1 MRKKI
6 IRVSLISVLSI
17 FVLSLIAFAIA
28 DLRRHSYVD
37 RYTAQLRAQG
47 EAISQDG
54 LMEFRQ
60 LSGLESPVY
69 TRYWQW
75 LTSLGRPPVPEP
87 APEVQRSAGA
97 QQAGHE
103 PAPVQT
109 STSPIGGP
117 DPSTMA
123 SPYRANH
130 MIVKNAELE
139 LLMEDVPTGVD
150 GVTQVVVDTL
160 GYILSSRTWLQDDHQ
175 YATMTIGVPVHEF
188 ERTMRRLRGMATK
201 VLDETASGKDVTD
214 QYVDLESRLRNLE
227 ATEARVR
234 SFLEQ
239 AINVEESLRINAQ
252 LAEITAQIEKAKGQ
266 MSYLRD
272 RAAYSTI
279 TVHLVPQVPPP
290 VPEPDLW
297 RPGKTLGR
305 AAKVLGSILQA
316 VSDTLIWIVVIL
328 GPFAAPAAL
337 LYWLARWLGQR
348 KRKAE

>member
-6 IRVSLISVLSI
+6 IRISLISFLSI

-37 RYTAQLRAQG
+37 RRTAQFRAQG
-47 EAISQDG
+47 GALSEAERI
-54 LMEFRQ
+54 EFRQ
-60 LSGLESPVY
+60 LHGLESPVY
-69 TRYWQW
+69 TRYWKW
-75 LTSLGRPPVPEP
+75 LTSLGHPSGPES
-87 APEVQRSAGA
+87 APEAQRSAGA

-103 PAPVQT
+103 PAPAQT

-130 MIVKNAELE
+130 MIIKNAELE
-139 LLMEDVPTGVD
+139 LLVEDVPTGVD

-160 GYILSSRTWLQDDHQ
+160 GYILSSRTWLQDEHQ
-175 YATMTIGVPVHEF
+175 YATLTIGVPVHEF
-188 ERTMRRLRGMATK
+188 ERTMRHLRGMAVK

-239 AINVEESLRINAQ
+239 AADVDESLRINAQ
-252 LAEITAQIEKAKGQ
+252 LAEITAQIEQAKGQ

-297 RPGKTLGR
+297 RPSETIGQ
-305 AAKVLGSILQA
+305 AAKVLGAILET
-316 VSDTLIWIVVIL
+316 VSDTLIWVVVVV

-337 LYWLARWLGQR
+337 LYWLARRLGQR
-348 KRKAE
+348 KRNAE